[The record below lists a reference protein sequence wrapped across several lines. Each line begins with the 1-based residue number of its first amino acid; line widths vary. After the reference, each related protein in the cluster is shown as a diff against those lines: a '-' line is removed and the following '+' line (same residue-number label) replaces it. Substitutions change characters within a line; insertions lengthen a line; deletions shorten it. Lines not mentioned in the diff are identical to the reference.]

1 MKYRVILFYTF
12 KPLENVEALWLEH
25 REFCSR
31 YDFRGRII
39 LSKEG
44 INGTVSG
51 TVGDIETYMN
61 YVRDIIGEDVDFKI
75 DEVEG
80 HTFDKLTVKHKPEI
94 IKIGTEI
101 RPYEETG
108 KHLEPLEFKEMMNRE
123 DSIVVDMR
131 SNHEHKLGYFKDAV
145 RFDMNSMYEL
155 PRILEEHSLNK
166 PENYDKPILTYCT
179 GGIKCEKA
187 SAYLMEKGFKNVY
200 QLHGGIIKY
209 GKEAGGEDF
218 LGRCYVFDNRLAVDV
233 NTVNP
238 EIISNCYGC
247 GEPCDTMINC
257 MKTTCNRHTTMC
269 KSCYTRWNNT
279 CSIECSTSPTRR
291 KTIKEYP
298 KHEYPYI
305 I

>member
-1 MKYRVILFYTF
+1 MEYRVILFYYF
-12 KPLENVEALWLEH
+12 KPLENVRELWIKH
-25 REFCSR
+25 KEFCSK

-39 LSKEG
+39 LSDEG

-51 TVGDIETYMN
+51 TISDIKEYIKYTTSTIAK
-61 YVRDIIGEDVDFKI
+61 DIDFKI
-75 DEVEG
+75 DEVLG
-80 HTFDKLTVKHKPEI
+80 HTFEKLTIKHKPEI
-94 IKIGTEI
+94 IKIGKDI
-101 RPYEETG
+101 RPYEATG
-108 KHLEPLEFKEMMNRE
+108 KHLEPREFKKMMDKE
-123 DSIVVDMR
+123 DSIIVDMR

-155 PRILEEHSLNK
+155 PHILENHGLNK

-209 GKEAGGEDF
+209 GKEVGGEDF
-218 LGRCYVFDNRLAVDV
+218 LGRCYVFDNRLSVDV

-238 EIISNCYGC
+238 ETISKCYGC
-247 GEPCDTMINC
+247 GKPSNTMINC

-269 KSCYTRWNNT
+269 ETCYTGWNNT
-279 CSIECSTSPTRR
+279 CSKECSLSPTRR
-291 KTIKEYP
+291 KHIKNF
-298 KHEYPYI
+298 HEYPYLM
-305 I
+305 